1 MNERNRIPLAISA
14 VVILL
19 VAILAAADLVGDLQ
33 HGVAGGHLLVE
44 AGLVVA
50 CVGGFAWFA
59 GRLIALW
66 REARSARAETLDLSR
81 GLAEAKTDAER
92 WRQEADRWRG
102 EAGQL
107 VAGLSVAIDRQL
119 ESWALTAAEKEVAL
133 LLLKGLSH
141 KELAALRGT
150 SEATVRQQARTIYRK
165 AGLSGRADLA
175 AFFLEDLLVPL
186 PQASSGAARTGAGAR
201 ALPRSQG

>member
-1 MNERNRIPLAISA
+1 MDERNRLPLAVSA
-14 VVILL
+14 AAILL
-19 VAILAAADLVGDLQ
+19 VAVLATADLIGDLQ
-33 HGVAGGHLLVE
+33 HGVARLHLLVE
-44 AGLVVA
+44 AGLVAA

-59 GRLIALW
+59 SRLISLW
-66 REARSARAETLDLSR
+66 REARRARAESLDLSL
-81 GLAEAKTDAER
+81 GLAAAKTDAER

-107 VAGLSVAIDRQL
+107 VAGLSAAIDRQL

-133 LLLKGLSH
+133 MLLKGLSH
-141 KELAALRGT
+141 KDVAGVRGT
-150 SEATVRQQARTIYRK
+150 SEATVRQQARTLYRK

-186 PQASSGAARTGAGAR
+186 PQASSGEARTGAGAR
-201 ALPRSQG
+201 SLPRSQG